1 MRNTLAGKTVRPDVL
16 PKGPRM
22 SIDPRRFGPTRGEL
36 WFRLV
41 FALAGLVLLG
51 VAVAVRGFPVG
62 PAMVEVGGIAGL
74 FLGGTVVW
82 AGRRLV
88 LRLHP

>member
-1 MRNTLAGKTVRPDVL
+1 
-16 PKGPRM
+16 M

-41 FALAGLVLLG
+41 FALAGLGLLG
-51 VAVAVRGFPVG
+51 VAVAVRGFPAG

-74 FLGGTVVW
+74 FLGGTVIW

-88 LRLHP
+88 LGLHP